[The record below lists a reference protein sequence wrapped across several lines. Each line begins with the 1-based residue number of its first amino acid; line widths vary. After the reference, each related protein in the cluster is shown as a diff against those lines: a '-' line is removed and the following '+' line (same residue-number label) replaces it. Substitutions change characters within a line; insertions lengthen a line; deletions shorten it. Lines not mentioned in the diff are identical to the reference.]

1 MPPKV
6 VCIVGPT
13 GCGKTGLG
21 VALAERLGGEVV
33 SCDSMQLYR
42 GMVIGTAAPTEA
54 ETRGVPHHMVGVID
68 PREDYSVAR
77 YAADAAECVDGIL
90 ARGKLPIL
98 VGGTGL
104 YLDALLRGHGYA
116 PGTTGGETRRLL
128 ERRWD
133 NEGGEALFAE
143 LRSIDPESAAVL
155 HPNDKKRVIR
165 ALEVYRETGK
175 TMSRHNADTRLV
187 PPRYEPVYLGLA
199 YADREEMKRIIDL
212 RVDRMVAQGLFDE
225 VRALVESGVPRTATA
240 MQAIGYKECLGCLA
254 GECTQDEAV
263 AEIKLRSRQY
273 AKRQLTWLRR
283 NRDIHWF
290 YRKNSRDLPAALPYS
305 TDILTNLGVSRFY
318 TDGTHKTA
326 ARIKRKGTSNMKK
339 TANLQDIFLTKARKQ
354 GVPLTVFLVNG
365 FQMRGSVTGFDSFTV
380 VLLSEG
386 RQQMIYKHAISTIAP
401 LSPIDLHEAD
411 ETGEE

>member
-133 NEGGEALFAE
+133 DEGGEVLFAE
-143 LRSIDPESAAVL
+143 LRSIDPESAAAL

-175 TMSRHNADTRLV
+175 TMSRHKADTGLV

-199 YADREEMKRIIDL
+199 YAVREEMKRIGGL
-212 RVDRMVAQGLFDE
+212 RVGRMVAQGLFDE
-225 VRALVESGVPRTATA
+225 VRALGESGVPRTATA

-283 NRDIHWF
+283 NKDIHWF
-290 YRKNSRDLPAALPYS
+290 YRKNSRDLPAALQFS
-305 TDILTNLGVSRFY
+305 TEILTNLGVS
-318 TDGTHKTA
+318 
-326 ARIKRKGTSNMKK
+326 
-339 TANLQDIFLTKARKQ
+339 
-354 GVPLTVFLVNG
+354 
-365 FQMRGSVTGFDSFTV
+365 
-380 VLLSEG
+380 
-386 RQQMIYKHAISTIAP
+386 
-401 LSPIDLHEAD
+401 
-411 ETGEE
+411 

>member
-90 ARGKLPIL
+90 A
-98 VGGTGL
+98 
-104 YLDALLRGHGYA
+104 
-116 PGTTGGETRRLL
+116 
-128 ERRWD
+128 RRWD

-290 YRKNSRDLPAALPYS
+290 YRKNSRDLPAALQFS
-305 TDILTNLGVSRFY
+305 TEILTNLGVS
-318 TDGTHKTA
+318 
-326 ARIKRKGTSNMKK
+326 
-339 TANLQDIFLTKARKQ
+339 
-354 GVPLTVFLVNG
+354 
-365 FQMRGSVTGFDSFTV
+365 
-380 VLLSEG
+380 
-386 RQQMIYKHAISTIAP
+386 
-401 LSPIDLHEAD
+401 
-411 ETGEE
+411 

>member
-143 LRSIDPESAAVL
+143 LRSIDPESAAAL

-212 RVDRMVAQGLFDE
+212 RVDQMVAQGLFDE

-290 YRKNSRDLPAALPYS
+290 YRKNSRDLPAALQFS
-305 TDILTNLGVSRFY
+305 TEILTNLGVSRFY

>member
-54 ETRGVPHHMVGVID
+54 ETRGVPHH
-68 PREDYSVAR
+68 
-77 YAADAAECVDGIL
+77 AAECVDGIL

-128 ERRWD
+128 ERRWN

-143 LRSIDPESAAVL
+143 LRSIDPESAAAL

-212 RVDRMVAQGLFDE
+212 RADRMVAQGLFDE

-290 YRKNSRDLPAALPYS
+290 YRKNSRDLPAALQFS
-305 TDILTNLGVSRFY
+305 TEILTNLGVS
-318 TDGTHKTA
+318 
-326 ARIKRKGTSNMKK
+326 
-339 TANLQDIFLTKARKQ
+339 
-354 GVPLTVFLVNG
+354 
-365 FQMRGSVTGFDSFTV
+365 
-380 VLLSEG
+380 
-386 RQQMIYKHAISTIAP
+386 
-401 LSPIDLHEAD
+401 
-411 ETGEE
+411 